1 MSLIKIKALCLLTRR
16 QYRNCTTAC
25 SSILIYESEV
35 YMIEMS
41 YRQDQT
47 VQCPADHFVLY
58 YHKVKRVRLHGF
70 TVLFTGI
77 TIVFIIN

>member
-1 MSLIKIKALCLLTRR
+1 
-16 QYRNCTTAC
+16 
-25 SSILIYESEV
+25 
-35 YMIEMS
+35 MIEMS

-77 TIVFIIN
+77 TIVFIINWLAYQDVSISSFNCKLPNI